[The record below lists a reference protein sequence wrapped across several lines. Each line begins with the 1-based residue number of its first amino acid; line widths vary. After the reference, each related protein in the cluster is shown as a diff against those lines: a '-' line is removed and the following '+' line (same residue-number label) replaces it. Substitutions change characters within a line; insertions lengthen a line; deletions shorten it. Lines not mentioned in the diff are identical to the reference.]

1 MDRKHQFKRKSESAS
16 VMREKRRR
24 ERRGTSC
31 HHRVLFQTLGAQQS
45 GHAKDVYSAR
55 SGNDKKEPARQCVTL
70 NGYLLGIMDFRSRD
84 SLVCSTL

>member
-1 MDRKHQFKRKSESAS
+1 MCMSDLVRFGPTWSDL
-16 VMREKRRR
+16 VI
-24 ERRGTSC
+24 
-31 HHRVLFQTLGAQQS
+31 RVTP
-45 GHAKDVYSAR
+45 KDVYSAR